1 MGAEIPA
8 KRPATARAIAEAK
21 GCSERL
27 VRLRMA
33 QPRAEYLAEARERED
48 AVYTMRMDL
57 VPYETVADTLGITVV
72 AARSLFARAKRRR
85 RVVT

>member
-1 MGAEIPA
+1 MGAKTPA
-8 KRPATARAIAEAK
+8 KRPATARAIAESK

-27 VRLRMA
+27 VRLYMA

-48 AVYTMRMDL
+48 AVYAMRMDL

-72 AARSLFARAKRRR
+72 AARSLFARAKKRR
-85 RVVT
+85 RVDA